1 MNYATVKKIVLFLI
15 GTTTF
20 ESILPNARLINLE
33 YIGYP
38 QVLLTAVGVFLIIL
52 F

>member
-1 MNYATVKKIVLFLI
+1 MQRLRKIVLFLI

-20 ESILPNARLINLE
+20 ESILLNARLINLE

-38 QVLLTAVGVFLIIL
+38 QVLLTAGDVFLIIL

>member
-1 MNYATVKKIVLFLI
+1 MQRLRKIVLFLI

-20 ESILPNARLINLE
+20 ESILSNARLINLE

-38 QVLLTAVGVFLIIL
+38 QALLTAGDIIFIIL